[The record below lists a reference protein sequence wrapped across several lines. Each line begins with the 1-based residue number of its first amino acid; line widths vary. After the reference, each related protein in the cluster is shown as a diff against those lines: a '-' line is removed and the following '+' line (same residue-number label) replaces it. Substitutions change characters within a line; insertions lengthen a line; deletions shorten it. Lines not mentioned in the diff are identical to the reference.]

1 MKLIPPCLKV
11 RYGNFQIFPRP
22 IEHPIVETTKAGLL
36 YHLSLV
42 VTISPGGAIV
52 ADYVFGFAAS
62 AVVAAGATGA
72 TGAASLAAAFYSS
85 VILLLIINK
94 IKIIRILNNILRF

>member
-72 TGAASLAAAFYSS
+72 ASLAAAFYSS